1 MRLIVCVF
9 TAINGK
15 AECRTPTTTMKV
27 KGKARELKG
36 EKNIA
41 AVQFEFNDGGLRRES
56 VMAVSMLFPIVFM
69 SLCYLTNN
77 FKLEEVEI

>member
-9 TAINGK
+9 TSINGT
-15 AECRTPTTTMKV
+15 AECRTPSTKV
-27 KGKARELKG
+27 KGKTRELKG

-41 AVQFEFNDGGLRRES
+41 AVQFEFNDGGLGRES
-56 VMAVSMLFPIVFM
+56 VMAVSLFFPIVFI